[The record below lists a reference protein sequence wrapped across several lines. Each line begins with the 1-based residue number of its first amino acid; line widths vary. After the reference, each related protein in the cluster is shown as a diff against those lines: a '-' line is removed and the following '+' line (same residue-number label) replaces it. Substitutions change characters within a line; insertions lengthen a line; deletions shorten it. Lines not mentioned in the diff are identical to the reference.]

1 MSWKILLAEDDQ
13 DLGTMLK
20 RYLELNNFEVMWAK
34 NGEEGYEIFQEEEF
48 DICVLDIMMPKM
60 DGFTLAKKIVM
71 RNPEMPFLFLTARKT
86 KEDRIKGL
94 KLGADDYIAKPFEA
108 EELILR
114 IKNIVKRVKQQNTS
128 IADEKLTDVMQIGKY
143 TFDFRNLEL
152 QIDDTVQKVTAK
164 EAKLIYYLN
173 EHRNQLIKRD
183 DILAHV
189 WNKTDFFSGRSMDVF
204 ISRVRKYFKKDP
216 SISLQSV
223 RGVGFEFNIT
233 LNN

>member
-20 RYLELNNFEVMWAK
+20 RYLELNNFQIKWEK
-34 NGEEGYEIFQEEEF
+34 DGEKAYQLFQEEDF
-48 DICVLDIMMPKM
+48 DICILDVMMPRM
-60 DGFTLAKKIVM
+60 DGFSLAKKIVTIK
-71 RNPEMPFLFLTARKT
+71 PEMPFLFLTARKT

-114 IKNIVKRVKQQNTS
+114 IKNIVKRVKQQS
-128 IADEKLTDVMQIGKY
+128 IIEPDDETNSIIDIGNY
-143 TFDFRNLEL
+143 TFDYRNLEL
-152 QIDDTVQKVTAK
+152 RIDNTMQRLTAK

-173 EHRNQLIKRD
+173 TNKNQLIKRD
-183 DILAHV
+183 EILAHV

-216 SISLQSV
+216 SIRLQSV
-223 RGVGFEFNIT
+223 RGIGLEFNI
-233 LNN
+233 NAK